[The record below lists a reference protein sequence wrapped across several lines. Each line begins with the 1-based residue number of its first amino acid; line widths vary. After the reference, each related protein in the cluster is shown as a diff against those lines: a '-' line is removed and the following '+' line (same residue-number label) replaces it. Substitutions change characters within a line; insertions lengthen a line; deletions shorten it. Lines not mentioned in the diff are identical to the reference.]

1 MHGISI
7 FPGMGYPIEDSL
19 KYLEEASKRG
29 FTRVFTSLHIP
40 EADGSLAYEAAAI
53 AEKADALG
61 MELTA
66 DVSKGYMKK
75 AESIGLKLDALRL
88 DFGFSQEEIAEL
100 SNSDR
105 FRIQLNASV
114 LDEKSIDRLLSI
126 GLDPGNVEVCHNY
139 YPRRDTGISWEF
151 LKMRNDLFHSL
162 GMKTMAFIPSQSGR
176 RGPLFEGLPTV
187 EAHRD
192 ILPMVS
198 AQHIMKGGTDLVLF
212 GDAIASLEELD
223 SLSGLRPDVARLPV
237 RVSAKAESEASS
249 FLSGIHHNRLDPAEY
264 VIRSEESRTIKK
276 SKVFPIN
283 CINRAA
289 YSVTIDNNGYGRY
302 EGELQIV
309 KKDLPADPRVNVLG
323 SSLEGMLLIDMLGPG
338 DAFEFHILKD
348 RM

>member
-7 FPGMGYPIEDSL
+7 FPGMGYRLEDNL
-19 KYLEEASKRG
+19 KYMEEASKRG

-40 EADGSLAYEAAAI
+40 EAGDTLEYEAEAI
-53 AEKADALG
+53 AEKAASLG

-66 DVSKGYMKK
+66 DVSKGYMKRM
-75 AESIGLKLDALRL
+75 ESLGLGIHALRL
-88 DFGFSQEEIAEL
+88 DFGFSPEEIAEL

-105 FRIQLNASV
+105 YKIQLNASV
-114 LDEKSIDRLLSI
+114 LDEGSMDMLLSL
-126 GLDPGNVEVCHNY
+126 GLDPQNVEVCHNY

-151 LKMRNDLFHSL
+151 MKKRNDFFHSI
-162 GMKTMAFIPSQSGR
+162 GMKTMAFIPSLSGR

-187 EAHRD
+187 EAHRV
-192 ILPMVS
+192 IPPLVS
-198 AQHIMKGGTDLVLF
+198 AQHLMKGGTDLVLF

-223 SLSGLRPDVARLPV
+223 SLSGIRQDVARLPI
-237 RVSAKAESEASS
+237 RLLADEAEASA

-276 SKVFPIN
+276 SKVFPVN
-283 CINRAA
+283 CINRDA

-323 SSLEGMLLIDMLGPG
+323 SSRDGRLLIDMLGPG

>member
-7 FPGMGYPIEDSL
+7 FPGMGYPLEDSL

-40 EADGSLAYEAAAI
+40 EADSALEYEAEAI
-53 AEKADALG
+53 AEKAASLG

-75 AESIGLKLDALRL
+75 AESIGLKLHALRL
-88 DFGFSQEEIAEL
+88 DFGFSPEEIAEL
-100 SNSDR
+100 SNRDS

-114 LDEKSIDRLLSI
+114 LDERSLDRLLSI

-151 LKMRNDLFHSL
+151 LNKRNDFFHTL
-162 GMKTMAFIPSQSGR
+162 GMKTMAFIPSLSGR

-192 ILPMVS
+192 IPPLVS
-198 AQHIMKGGTDLVLF
+198 AQHLMKGGTDLVLF

-223 SLSGLRPDVARLPV
+223 SLSGIRPDVARVPIRLLADEADA
-237 RVSAKAESEASS
+237 SAL
-249 FLSGIHHNRLDPAEY
+249 LSGVHHNRLDPADY
-264 VIRSEESRTIKK
+264 VIRSEESRLNKK
-276 SKVFPIN
+276 SKVSPSN
-283 CINRAA
+283 CIKRAA

-323 SSLEGMLLIDMLGPG
+323 SSLYGRLLIDMLGPG